1 MISLWTADIPQ
12 REAVIGEGFET
23 IICVSDCSSQTFV
36 RNSGL
41 TVYVLGV
48 SKKGSNLYGKGL
60 IYRTIEKAIIFQSN
74 CVGVT
79 KILLSKR
86 SPSLCNSAQ
95 KSHWLSGVNCAGLI
109 VLCLSD
115 TKEEQDGIVN
125 LSLRERI
132 LATEVLES
140 SVFTPCHFTYS
151 QHDILLGKSL
161 KMVDTH
167 VGEFAFQTVY

>member
-48 SKKGSNLYGKGL
+48 SKKGSNLYRKGL
-60 IYRTIEKAIIFQSN
+60 TYRTIEKAIIFQSS

-86 SPSLCNSAQ
+86 SPILCNSAQ
-95 KSHWLSGVNCAGLI
+95 KSHWLSGVNCAGLT

-115 TKEEQDGIVN
+115 TKRSKIIVN

-132 LATEVLES
+132 LATEVLAS

-151 QHDILLGKSL
+151 QHDILLGKPL
-161 KMVDTH
+161 KTVDTH